1 MVLSKFSMNRQRSIG
16 LRPVG
21 VAVLL
26 VLAFLFI
33 GCADLAVPT
42 PTKVADAADS
52 MSADFLR
59 PGERIRVVFNDIP
72 DSPVPTEEVIP
83 EDGRIILP
91 RGVEVVV
98 IGKKRTE
105 VEKEIARIYV
115 EEKKLYRKITAN
127 IERMA
132 SFISVGGEVRNPS
145 AVMFRGDMTV
155 TAAIASAGGFSEYA
169 NRSGVIITRAAN
181 KKQIKVN
188 VRRAV
193 NNPELDLILYPGD
206 QIYVPRSKI

>member
-1 MVLSKFSMNRQRSIG
+1 MNCQRPNGFRSVNMA
-16 LRPVG
+16 L
-21 VAVLL
+21 LL
-26 VLAFLFI
+26 VLAFFFV
-33 GCADLAVPT
+33 GCANVTPLAPAKVPDVT
-42 PTKVADAADS
+42 DS

-59 PGERIRVVFNDIP
+59 PGDRIRVVFNDIP
-72 DSPVPTEEVIP
+72 DAPVPTEEVIP

-98 IGKKRTE
+98 IGKKRTD

-115 EEKKLYRKITAN
+115 EDKKLYRKITAN

-145 AVMFRGDMTV
+145 SVMFRGDMTV
-155 TAAIASAGGFSEYA
+155 TAAIASAGGFNEYA
-169 NRSGVIITRAAN
+169 NRSGVIVTRAAN

>member
-1 MVLSKFSMNRQRSIG
+1 MNRQPPNGSRTANF
-16 LRPVG
+16 
-21 VAVLL
+21 AVLL
-26 VLAFLFI
+26 LVAFFFV
-33 GCADLAVPT
+33 GCADITPPAPAKVP
-42 PTKVADAADS
+42 DGADS

-59 PGERIRVVFNDIP
+59 PGDRIRVVFNDIP

-83 EDGRIILP
+83 EDGRILLP

-98 IGKKRTE
+98 IGKKRTD

-115 EEKKLYRKITAN
+115 EDKKLYRKITAN

-145 AVMFRGDMTV
+145 SVMFRGDMTV

-169 NRSGVIITRAAN
+169 NRSGVIVTRAAN

-188 VRRAV
+188 VRKAV

-206 QIYVPRSKI
+206 QIHVPRSRI

>member
-1 MVLSKFSMNRQRSIG
+1 MNRQSSNRSQ
-16 LRPVG
+16 PVSL
-21 VAVLL
+21 AVLL
-26 VLAFLFI
+26 LLVFFFV
-33 GCADLAVPT
+33 GCADVTPPAPAKVP
-42 PTKVADAADS
+42 DAADS

-59 PGERIRVVFNDIP
+59 PGDRIRVVFNDIP

-83 EDGRIILP
+83 EDGRILLP

-98 IGKKRTE
+98 IGKKRTD

-115 EEKKLYRKITAN
+115 EDKKLYRKITAN

-145 AVMFRGDMTV
+145 SVMFRGDMTV

-169 NRSGVIITRAAN
+169 NRSGVIVTRAAN

-188 VRRAV
+188 VRKAV

-206 QIYVPRSKI
+206 QIHVPRSRI

>member
-1 MVLSKFSMNRQRSIG
+1 MNRQSSNRSQ
-16 LRPVG
+16 PVSL
-21 VAVLL
+21 AVLL
-26 VLAFLFI
+26 LLVVFFV
-33 GCADLAVPT
+33 GCADVT
-42 PTKVADAADS
+42 PPAPAKVTDGADS

-59 PGERIRVVFNDIP
+59 PGDRIRVVFNDIP

-83 EDGRIILP
+83 EDGRILLP

-98 IGKKRTE
+98 IGKKRTD

-115 EEKKLYRKITAN
+115 EDKKLYRKITAN

-145 AVMFRGDMTV
+145 SVMFRGDMTV

-169 NRSGVIITRAAN
+169 NRSGVIVTRAAN

-188 VRRAV
+188 VRKAV

-206 QIYVPRSKI
+206 QIHVPRSRI

>member
-1 MVLSKFSMNRQRSIG
+1 MVKMALLF
-16 LRPVG
+16 V
-21 VAVLL
+21 VALL
-26 VLAFLFI
+26 FA
-33 GCADLAVPT
+33 GCAGVPT
-42 PTKVADAADS
+42 QTPAKVPDTADS

-72 DSPVPTEEVIP
+72 DAPVPAEEVIP

-105 VEKEIARIYV
+105 VEKEIAKIYV
-115 EEKKLYRKITAN
+115 EDKKLYRKITAN

-169 NRSGVIITRAAN
+169 NRSAVIITRAAN
-181 KKQIKVN
+181 KKQFKVN

-206 QIYVPRSKI
+206 QIHVPRSKI

>member
-1 MVLSKFSMNRQRSIG
+1 MNRQLSIG

-21 VAVLL
+21 MAVLL
-26 VLAFLFI
+26 VLALLFV
-33 GCADLAVPT
+33 GCADIAAPT
-42 PTKVADAADS
+42 PNKVPDAADS

-98 IGKKRTE
+98 IGKKRTD

-145 AVMFRGDMTV
+145 SVMFRGDMTV

-169 NRSGVIITRAAN
+169 NRSGVIVTRAAN

-206 QIYVPRSKI
+206 QIHVPRSKI

>member
-1 MVLSKFSMNRQRSIG
+1 MNRQRSTG
-16 LRPVG
+16 FSPVN

-26 VLAFLFI
+26 VLAFLFV
-33 GCADLAVPT
+33 GCADLAAPAPAKVPD
-42 PTKVADAADS
+42 VADA

-59 PGERIRVVFNDIP
+59 PGDRIRVVFNDIP
-72 DSPVPTEEVIP
+72 DAPVPAEEVIP

-98 IGKKRTE
+98 IGKKRTD
-105 VEKEIARIYV
+105 VEKEIAKIYV
-115 EEKKLYRKITAN
+115 EDKKLYTKITAN

-145 AVMFRGDMTV
+145 SVMFRGDMTV

-181 KKQIKVN
+181 KKQVKVN

-206 QIYVPRSKI
+206 QVYVPRSKI

>member
-1 MVLSKFSMNRQRSIG
+1 MILSKFSMNRQRSIG

-26 VLAFLFI
+26 VLAFLLV

-42 PTKVADAADS
+42 PTKVPDAADS

>member
-1 MVLSKFSMNRQRSIG
+1 MVSPQSAMNRQSSNRSQ
-16 LRPVG
+16 PVNL
-21 VAVLL
+21 AVLL
-26 VLAFLFI
+26 LLVFFFI
-33 GCADLAVPT
+33 GCADIT
-42 PTKVADAADS
+42 PPAPAKVADGADS

-59 PGERIRVVFNDIP
+59 PGDRIRVVFNDIP

-83 EDGRIILP
+83 EDGRILLP

-98 IGKKRTE
+98 IGKKRTD

-115 EEKKLYRKITAN
+115 EDKKLYRKITAN

-145 AVMFRGDMTV
+145 SVMFRGDMTV

-169 NRSGVIITRAAN
+169 NRSGVIVTRAAN

-188 VRRAV
+188 VRKAV

-206 QIYVPRSKI
+206 QIHVPRSRI

>member
-1 MVLSKFSMNRQRSIG
+1 MNRQCSTGI
-16 LRPVG
+16 RPVN

-26 VLAFLFI
+26 LLTLLFV
-33 GCADLAVPT
+33 GCADFSALSPAKVPD
-42 PTKVADAADS
+42 VADA

-59 PGERIRVVFNDIP
+59 PGDRIRVLFNDIP
-72 DSPVPTEEVIP
+72 DAPVPAEEVIP

-91 RGVEVVV
+91 RGVEVVM
-98 IGKKRTE
+98 IGKKRTD
-105 VEKEIARIYV
+105 VEKEIAKIYV
-115 EEKKLYRKITAN
+115 EDKKLYTKITAN

-145 AVMFRGDMTV
+145 SVMFRGDMTV
-155 TAAIASAGGFSEYA
+155 TAAIASAGGFSAYA

-181 KKQIKVN
+181 KKQVKVN

-206 QIYVPRSKI
+206 QVYVPRSKI

>member
-1 MVLSKFSMNRQRSIG
+1 MVSPKFAMNRQRPNG
-16 LRPVG
+16 FRPVNL
-21 VAVLL
+21 AALL
-26 VLAFLFI
+26 LLAFLFV
-33 GCADLAVPT
+33 GCADITSPA
-42 PTKVADAADS
+42 PTKVPDVADS

-59 PGERIRVVFNDIP
+59 PGDRIRVVFNDIP
-72 DSPVPTEEVIP
+72 DAPVPTEEVIP

-98 IGKKRTE
+98 IGKKRTD
-105 VEKEIARIYV
+105 VEKDIARIYV
-115 EEKKLYRKITAN
+115 DDKKLYRKITAN

-145 AVMFRGDMTV
+145 SVMFRGDLTV
-155 TAAIASAGGFSEYA
+155 TAAIASAGGFNEYA
-169 NRSGVIITRAAN
+169 NRRGVIVTRAAN

-193 NNPELDLILYPGD
+193 NNPELDIILYPGD

>member
-1 MVLSKFSMNRQRSIG
+1 MVLSKFSMNRQLSIG

-21 VAVLL
+21 MAVLL
-26 VLAFLFI
+26 VLALLFV
-33 GCADLAVPT
+33 GCADIAAPT
-42 PTKVADAADS
+42 PNKVPDAADS

-98 IGKKRTE
+98 IGKKRTD
-105 VEKEIARIYV
+105 VEQEIARIYV

-145 AVMFRGDMTV
+145 SVMFRGDMTV

-169 NRSGVIITRAAN
+169 NRSGVIVTRAAN

-206 QIYVPRSKI
+206 QIHVPRSKI

>member
-1 MVLSKFSMNRQRSIG
+1 MAL
-16 LRPVG
+16 
-21 VAVLL
+21 LL
-26 VLAFLFI
+26 VLAFFFV
-33 GCADLAVPT
+33 GCANVTPLAPAKVPDVT
-42 PTKVADAADS
+42 DS

-59 PGERIRVVFNDIP
+59 PGDRIRVVFNDIP
-72 DSPVPTEEVIP
+72 DAPVPTEEVIP

-98 IGKKRTE
+98 IGKKRTD

-115 EEKKLYRKITAN
+115 EDKKLYRKITAN

-145 AVMFRGDMTV
+145 SVMFRGDMTV
-155 TAAIASAGGFSEYA
+155 TAAIASAGGFNEYA
-169 NRSGVIITRAAN
+169 NRSGVIVTRAAN

>member
-1 MVLSKFSMNRQRSIG
+1 MNRQRSTG
-16 LRPVG
+16 FRPVN

-26 VLAFLFI
+26 VLAFLFG
-33 GCADLAVPT
+33 GCADFAAPAPAKVPD
-42 PTKVADAADS
+42 VADA

-59 PGERIRVVFNDIP
+59 PGDRIRVVFNDIP
-72 DSPVPTEEVIP
+72 DAPVPAEEVIP

-105 VEKEIARIYV
+105 VEKEIGKIYV
-115 EEKKLYRKITAN
+115 EDKKLYN

-145 AVMFRGDMTV
+145 SVMFRGDMTV

-206 QIYVPRSKI
+206 QVYVPRSKI